1 MKKRKERRKK
11 REERGSSGG
20 KRTKEGREDAE
31 AEEGEPDKGRGGG
44 GAGGRPHLLAVLAVV
59 HAGQRLVGEAVQV
72 RVRPAH
78 VAVPRPA
85 HVALRT
91 ERRAVPAAPPR
102 GRRRR
107 RAPLTAHVI
116 APRRSKAQ
124 KPLESQGEGCE
135 APHGRWGAQLQVP
148 LGAKPERHGPQ

>member
-1 MKKRKERRKK
+1 MLKQRKESGTR
-11 REERGSSGG
+11 REE
-20 KRTKEGREDAE
+20 EE
-31 AEEGEPDKGRGGG
+31 AVEEGEEEKRRKRKKEGGRGGG
-44 GAGGRPHLLAVLAVV
+44 RRRHLLAVLAVV

-91 ERRAVPAAPPR
+91 ERRAVPAAPPS

-124 KPLESQGEGCE
+124 KPLESHGEGCE
-135 APHGRWGAQLQVP
+135 APHGRWGAQLRVP
-148 LGAKPERHGPQ
+148 LGAKPKRHGPQ